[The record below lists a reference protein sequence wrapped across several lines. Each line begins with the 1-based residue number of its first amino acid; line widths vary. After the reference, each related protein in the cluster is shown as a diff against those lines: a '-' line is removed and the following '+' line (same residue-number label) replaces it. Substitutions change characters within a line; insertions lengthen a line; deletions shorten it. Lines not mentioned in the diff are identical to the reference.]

1 MDGSSWSFAAVS
13 LMLTSA
19 VTNETFLSMSQ
30 FLSPVKAQDL
40 VTAWSLPGNMEVK
53 WHFQTSCIPLPGWH
67 FPNRHGLYHGLLIS
81 TDLGLRCPFPV
92 HPLTPATVT
101 HGDPSHWSA
110 PVPTVPSYLP
120 HGKGKSSSPS
130 LPGLLT
136 CPASSLQN
144 TGAKAVLESFVLIP
158 KG

>member
-1 MDGSSWSFAAVS
+1 MAFPNQLYPSARLAFSQQTWSLSWSAH
-13 LMLTSA
+13 
-19 VTNETFLSMSQ
+19 Q
-30 FLSPVKAQDL
+30 P
-40 VTAWSLPGNMEVK
+40 
-53 WHFQTSCIPLPGWH
+53 
-67 FPNRHGLYHGLLIS
+67 
-81 TDLGLRCPFPV
+81 DLGLRCPFPV